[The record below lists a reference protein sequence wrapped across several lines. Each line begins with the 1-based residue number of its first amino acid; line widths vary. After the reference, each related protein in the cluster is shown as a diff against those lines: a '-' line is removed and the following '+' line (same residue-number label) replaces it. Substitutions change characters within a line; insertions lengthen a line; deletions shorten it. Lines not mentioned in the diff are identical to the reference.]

1 MSKLHTR
8 KIAIPKDEL
17 LSNVCSTL
25 IPAIINVVAVY
36 FIMDLQQEITKIIL
50 SLVSAVL
57 TFCLIIILHNVLPKF
72 KFFRPFKHYEG
83 RWLQII
89 PDFESRN
96 LSIIDFN
103 YDKRNNQYLLKGF
116 NFNTESSDEKL
127 KGGVAFTAHKF
138 IERDYHDG
146 FYYITNHT
154 IEQKNGMGKIGFTE
168 INYDGLTRAAGYFFD
183 ASGNEVEAKQYNT
196 ILIKCDK
203 YFARK
208 IYGEKARYTDIS
220 KIPPNELCND
230 VRAFVNDEI
239 AVYAQSRKN
248 SCGVKSRCQFCN
260 CNKQKTD
267 VSDNTKQEV
276 ASEELPT
283 L

>member
-8 KIAIPKDEL
+8 KIAIPMEAL
-17 LSNVCSTL
+17 FSNICSTL
-25 IPAIINVVAVY
+25 LPAIINVVAMY
-36 FIMDLQQEITKIIL
+36 FIMDLQKESIKYVL
-50 SLVSAVL
+50 SLVSAVG
-57 TFCLIIILHNVLPKF
+57 TFFLILLLHNLLPKF
-72 KFFRPFKHYEG
+72 RFFRPFKHYEG

-89 PDFESRN
+89 PDFKIRN

-103 YDKRNNQYLLKGF
+103 YDKRSNRYFLKGF
-116 NFNTESSDEKL
+116 NFNTELSDGES

-196 ILIKCDK
+196 IMVKCDK
-203 YFARK
+203 YFAREIFGK
-208 IYGEKARYTDIS
+208 KAWYTDIT
-220 KIPPNELCND
+220 KMPPNALADN
-230 VRAFVNDEI
+230 VREFVDAEI
-239 AVYAQSRKN
+239 KAYEQIKKN
-248 SCGVKSRCQFCN
+248 SCSVKSRCQFCN

-267 VSDNTKQEV
+267 VSDNIEQEV
-276 ASEELPT
+276 ESEELST